1 MQRRLGDVE
10 SGDPA
15 RAVAPYLIVPGWGG
29 SDPTHWQTHWQ
40 RELGARRIEVA
51 DWDAP
56 RLADWLRALD
66 EAVRG
71 VEVPPVLIA
80 HSLGCIAVARWA
92 AGASRPV
99 RGALLV
105 APSDLDREGC
115 PAVLREFAP
124 VPRGRLPFPAR
135 VVASDNDPYAALPRA
150 QQMASDWGAAVT
162 VLFGAGHINVA
173 SGHGPWRDG
182 LALLDRIDAVSDSVS

>member
-10 SGDPA
+10 PGDPA
-15 RAVAPYLIVPGWGG
+15 RSAAPYLIVPGWGG
-29 SDPTHWQTHWQ
+29 SGPAHWQTHWE
-40 RELGARRIEVA
+40 RALGAHRVEMP

-56 RLADWLRALD
+56 RAADWVRALD
-66 EAVRG
+66 EAIRG
-71 VEVPPVLIA
+71 VEVAPVLIA

-92 AGASRPV
+92 ASTARPV

-115 PAVLREFAP
+115 PDVLRGFAP
-124 VPRGRLPFPAR
+124 VPRARLPFPAR

-150 QQMASDWGAAVT
+150 QQMAADWGAAVT
-162 VLFGAGHINVA
+162 VLPGAGHINVA
-173 SGHGPWRDG
+173 SGHGPWQDG
-182 LALLDRIDAVSDSVS
+182 LRLLDRIEASDRVS